1 MPSGNL
7 GDKIAVQNQEGEN
20 EASTPSSTTTMP
32 SFDKIILEV
41 DGMSPISFATFFEE
55 RVAQAEA
62 AVKEVAK
69 SAEFKFNF
77 GKEKETDQLEVEDNQ
92 GGTEALR
99 CRAVVEAVGPMPLP
113 GRPRQIQGPNSIRKF
128 LT

>member
-1 MPSGNL
+1 
-7 GDKIAVQNQEGEN
+7 
-20 EASTPSSTTTMP
+20 MP

-62 AVKEVAK
+62 AVKEAAK

-77 GKEKETDQLEVEDNQ
+77 GKETDKPEVEDNQ
-92 GGTEALR
+92 GGAKALR